1 MSSRHGPPASAL
13 RVFENSDC
21 IDVSVR
27 ADACRDLLET
37 RGAGTRRYRQGDRRL
52 RKRSRRE
59 VEVHLR
65 RVATIRPIAINAR
78 PIAPR
83 TPSPDREQGR

>member
-1 MSSRHGPPASAL
+1 MSNRPDPPASAL
-13 RVFENSDC
+13 RALENSDC

-27 ADACRDLLET
+27 ADACCDLPKA
-37 RGAGTRRYRQGDRRL
+37 RGAGTRRYRQAYRRL

-65 RVATIRPIAINAR
+65 RVATTRPIAINAW
-78 PIAPR
+78 PIAPQ
-83 TPSPDREQGR
+83 TPLPVREHGR

>member
-27 ADACRDLLET
+27 ADVCRDLPKA
-37 RGAGTRRYRQGDRRL
+37 RGAGTRRYRQAYRRL
-52 RKRSRRE
+52 RDRSKRE
-59 VEVHLR
+59 VEVHVR
-65 RVATIRPIAINAR
+65 RVATIRLVAINAR
-78 PIAPR
+78 QIAPD
-83 TPSPDREQGR
+83 TPSPGRERGR